1 MSNQPASDRALR
13 GALSLP
19 GVNAG
24 ASRAILVS
32 IEFVQN
38 QIVITVL
45 TLQQEE
51 DFVVFVI
58 ISTIE
63 KGLYTNLVKL

>member
-24 ASRAILVS
+24 ASRA
-32 IEFVQN
+32 
-38 QIVITVL
+38 
-45 TLQQEE
+45 
-51 DFVVFVI
+51 
-58 ISTIE
+58 
-63 KGLYTNLVKL
+63 NLVISPPLRAQEPLKGGFFITGSKTLP